1 MKRFLAMCLLAGS
14 LSFVLAA
21 CFPGSESAD
30 PTDSID
36 EESVEDE
43 GDEDEGDEDDEDGDD
58 DDGDDD

>member
-43 GDEDEGDEDDEDGDD
+43 GDEDDEDGDDDDEDGDD
-58 DDGDDD
+58 D